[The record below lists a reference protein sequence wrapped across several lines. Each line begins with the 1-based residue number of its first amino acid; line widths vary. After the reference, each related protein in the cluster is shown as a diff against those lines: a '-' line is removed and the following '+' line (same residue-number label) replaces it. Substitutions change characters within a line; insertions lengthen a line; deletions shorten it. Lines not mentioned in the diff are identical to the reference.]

1 MEPFDI
7 VRALLIV
14 FASYLIGG
22 IPWGVIVARL
32 SGGPDPR
39 TIGSG
44 RTGGSNV
51 MRALGPRLAL
61 LAGVLDLLKG
71 VAVVLLARFLG
82 AGPGVEVLAAMAA
95 VIGHSR
101 SPFLGF
107 GGGRGVAVGFG
118 ALFAFAPL
126 VALVIIPVFAIT
138 ILVTRYSSMGSL
150 VASALGG
157 VLLAI
162 ATYVVP
168 LSPWYYVYAVGG
180 AVLIWLFHAD
190 NIQRLLSGQERRI
203 GTPRDPS

>member
-1 MEPFDI
+1 MDTGQVLVAVLVI
-7 VRALLIV
+7 LAAYI
-14 FASYLIGG
+14 IGG
-22 IPWGVIVARL
+22 IPWGVVIARL
-32 SGGPDPR
+32 TGGPDPR

-126 VALVIIPVFAIT
+126 VALAIIPVFAIT

-168 LSPWYYVYAVGG
+168 LSPWYYVYAIGG
-180 AVLIWLFHAD
+180 AVL
-190 NIQRLLSGQERRI
+190 
-203 GTPRDPS
+203 